1 MGKSLS
7 VTQHHIVLLYKPY
20 EIKFSSKMIP
30 YVPLLDTLDFI
41 YLGKFIFFASLTK
54 SIFEIETMHI
64 SKSDQ
69 TKLSKTVSCFSSFQM
84 EELRI
89 GLQEDIAK
97 MHTVLA
103 YPKVKVYLVKVIGHP
118 PFFYYSECFMIA
130 AALRDSSG
138 PTRLKYQRKK
148 YSSISTKSKAH
159 GQSSYKK
166 IWKEA
171 KKFWCITFFEV
182 F

>member
-1 MGKSLS
+1 MVIRYNL
-7 VTQHHIVLLYKPY
+7 T
-20 EIKFSSKMIP
+20 
-30 YVPLLDTLDFI
+30 
-41 YLGKFIFFASLTK
+41 YLGKFIFFASLKK
-54 SIFEIETMHI
+54 SFFEIETMHI

-138 PTRLKYQRKK
+138 PSRLKYQRKK

-159 GQSSYKK
+159 GRPVILQENMKRSKK
-166 IWKEA
+166 VLMHHL
-171 KKFWCITFFEV
+171 FWSFLMPLWIVFQTFRLASARCT
-182 F
+182 

>member
-1 MGKSLS
+1 
-7 VTQHHIVLLYKPY
+7 
-20 EIKFSSKMIP
+20 
-30 YVPLLDTLDFI
+30 
-41 YLGKFIFFASLTK
+41 
-54 SIFEIETMHI
+54 
-64 SKSDQ
+64 
-69 TKLSKTVSCFSSFQM
+69 M

-130 AALRDSSG
+130 PALRDSSG

-148 YSSISTKSKAH
+148 VFFNFDKVEGAWPVILQENMKRSKKVLMH
-159 GQSSYKK
+159 HL
-166 IWKEA
+166 
-171 KKFWCITFFEV
+171 F
-182 F
+182 

>member
-1 MGKSLS
+1 
-7 VTQHHIVLLYKPY
+7 
-20 EIKFSSKMIP
+20 
-30 YVPLLDTLDFI
+30 
-41 YLGKFIFFASLTK
+41 
-54 SIFEIETMHI
+54 
-64 SKSDQ
+64 
-69 TKLSKTVSCFSSFQM
+69 M

-103 YPKVKVYLVKVIGHP
+103 YPKVKVYLLKVMGHP

-159 GQSSYKK
+159 GRPVILQENMKRSKK
-166 IWKEA
+166 VLMHHL
-171 KKFWCITFFEV
+171 F
-182 F
+182 

>member
-1 MGKSLS
+1 
-7 VTQHHIVLLYKPY
+7 
-20 EIKFSSKMIP
+20 
-30 YVPLLDTLDFI
+30 
-41 YLGKFIFFASLTK
+41 
-54 SIFEIETMHI
+54 MHI

-69 TKLSKTVSCFSSFQM
+69 TELSKTISCFSSFQM

-130 AALRDSSG
+130 PALRDSSG

-148 YSSISTKSKAH
+148 VFFNFDKVEGACRMASHLTRKYEKKQKSFDA
-159 GQSSYKK
+159 SP
-166 IWKEA
+166 
-171 KKFWCITFFEV
+171 F
-182 F
+182 

>member
-1 MGKSLS
+1 
-7 VTQHHIVLLYKPY
+7 
-20 EIKFSSKMIP
+20 
-30 YVPLLDTLDFI
+30 
-41 YLGKFIFFASLTK
+41 
-54 SIFEIETMHI
+54 MHI

-69 TKLSKTVSCFSSFQM
+69 TELSKTISCFSSFQM

-118 PFFYYSECFMIA
+118 LFFYYSECFMIA

-148 YSSISTKSKAH
+148 VFFNFDKVEGACAAWPVILQENMKRSKKVLMH
-159 GQSSYKK
+159 HL
-166 IWKEA
+166 
-171 KKFWCITFFEV
+171 F
-182 F
+182 